1 MRFDAELRINILI
14 CILKMFKTL
23 MDKYR
28 VQHLLIAARSSV
40 EMSPHKSALD
50 ILSLL
55 KHCKN
60 NSVSSS
66 LIKTFVTAVQHFTQF
81 PSVQST

>member
-1 MRFDAELRINILI
+1 
-14 CILKMFKTL
+14 

-28 VQHLLIAARSSV
+28 VEPVLIAARPSV

-66 LIKTFVTAVQHFTQF
+66 LINTFVIAVQHFTQF
-81 PSVQST
+81 RSDAETNHSMKISVTVQST

>member
-1 MRFDAELRINILI
+1 MEP
-14 CILKMFKTL
+14 
-23 MDKYR
+23 
-28 VQHLLIAARSSV
+28 VLIAARPSV

-50 ILSLL
+50 ILSLQ

-66 LIKTFVTAVQHFTQF
+66 LINTFVIAVQHFTQF
-81 PSVQST
+81 PSDAETNHSMKISVTVQST

>member
-1 MRFDAELRINILI
+1 
-14 CILKMFKTL
+14 MFITL

-28 VQHLLIAARSSV
+28 LQPVLKAARPSV
-40 EMSPHKSALD
+40 EMSPHKSDLD

-55 KHCKN
+55 KLCKN

-66 LIKTFVTAVQHFTQF
+66 LINTFITAVQHFTRF
-81 PSVQST
+81 ASDAETNHSMKISVTAQST

>member
-1 MRFDAELRINILI
+1 MHIENVHNIDGLQP
-14 CILKMFKTL
+14 
-23 MDKYR
+23 
-28 VQHLLIAARSSV
+28 VLIAARPSV

-55 KHCKN
+55 KRCKN

-66 LIKTFVTAVQHFTQF
+66 LINTFITAVQHF
-81 PSVQST
+81 PSDAETNHSMKISVTAQST

>member
-1 MRFDAELRINILI
+1 MLI
-14 CILKMFKTL
+14 TL

-28 VQHLLIAARSSV
+28 LQPILIAARPSV

-55 KHCKN
+55 KRCKN
-60 NSVSSS
+60 NSVSLS
-66 LIKTFVTAVQHFTQF
+66 LINTFITAVQHFTQF
-81 PSVQST
+81 PSDAETDHSMKISVTVQST